1 MGSEWDSFSDGA
13 RERLFL
19 IIGQILILLIIAGI
33 FVLVYS
39 YS

>member
-19 IIGQILILLIIAGI
+19 IIGQILVLAIVIGI
-33 FVLVYS
+33 FGLVYV